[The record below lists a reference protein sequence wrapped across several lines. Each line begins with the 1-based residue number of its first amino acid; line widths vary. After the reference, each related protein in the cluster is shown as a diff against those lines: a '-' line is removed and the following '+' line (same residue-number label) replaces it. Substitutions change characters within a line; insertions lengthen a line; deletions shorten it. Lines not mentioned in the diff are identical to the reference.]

1 MTILI
6 FAEILA
12 GTFILR
18 LFILLTGAKTIV
30 CLDAL
35 LEVLDEYLVGVQHY
49 AHQNSSNPSL

>member
-6 FAEILA
+6 FAEIFA
-12 GTFILR
+12 GALILR
-18 LFILLTGAKTIV
+18 LLFLLTGTKTIV

-35 LEVLDEYLVGVQHY
+35 FEVLDEYLVGVQHN

>member
-18 LFILLTGAKTIV
+18 LFFLLTGAKTIV

-35 LEVLDEYLVGVQHY
+35 LEVLDEYLVGVQHNT
-49 AHQNSSNPSL
+49 HQNSSNPSL